1 VILRFLSN
9 HISQVQCQ
17 LLTLGTFVTPFLQTM
32 LEFSMIEASQKMIKV
47 NSQEEPREI
56 NPIRR
61 EL

>member
-1 VILRFLSN
+1 
-9 HISQVQCQ
+9 
-17 LLTLGTFVTPFLQTM
+17 M

-47 NSQEEPREI
+47 KSQEEPREI

>member
-1 VILRFLSN
+1 
-9 HISQVQCQ
+9 
-17 LLTLGTFVTPFLQTM
+17 M
-32 LEFSMIEASQKMIKV
+32 LEFSMIEASQKMINV